1 MVTHILF
8 LFPGVVRGL
17 RGDIPATHL
26 LGAALLLSFP
36 QASPAAVPAVS
47 VPGSL
52 SLHRWCA
59 ECGLAP
65 PGDPG
70 TLGGCLIKKDGNS
83 FHGNRKAGFTFS
95 PSLVMG
101 LALARSPQ
109 VLADTS
115 WDGLWPEPPTSP
127 TWVPPPPVLSILN
140 KTAKVSLL
148 TLETLPFPA

>member
-26 LGAALLLSFP
+26 LGAALLFSFP

-101 LALARSPQ
+101 LALAQSPQ
-109 VLADTS
+109 
-115 WDGLWPEPPTSP
+115 
-127 TWVPPPPVLSILN
+127 
-140 KTAKVSLL
+140 SLL
-148 TLETLPFPA
+148 TPPGMGSGLSPQHLPPGCPPQSCPFSTKQPK